1 MLVTKHIYG
10 FCILTLLCYGTTL
23 LMYILGPSLKV
34 VGTISVGYDH
44 VNLAAMKKYGIR
56 LGYTPDVLTEAV
68 AETTV
73 GLLISTT
80 RRFFEANHALKT

>member
-1 MLVTKHIYG
+1 MSLIWHWLWYEVYVSIYFIG
-10 FCILTLLCYGTTL
+10 
-23 LMYILGPSLKV
+23 SNLKV
-34 VGTISVGYDH
+34 VGTMSVGYDH
-44 VNLAAMKKYGIR
+44 VDLTAMKKYGIR

-80 RRFFEANHALKT
+80 RRFLEANHALKT

>member
-1 MLVTKHIYG
+1 M
-10 FCILTLLCYGTTL
+10 
-23 LMYILGPSLKV
+23 
-34 VGTISVGYDH
+34 SVGYDH
-44 VNLAAMKKYGIR
+44 IDLAVMKKYGIR
-56 LGYTPDVLTEAV
+56 VGYTPDVLTEAV

>member
-1 MLVTKHIYG
+1 M
-10 FCILTLLCYGTTL
+10 
-23 LMYILGPSLKV
+23 
-34 VGTISVGYDH
+34 SVGHNHIDL
-44 VNLAAMKKYGIR
+44 VAMKKYGLR

-80 RRFFEANHALKT
+80 RRFFEANNALKT

>member
-1 MLVTKHIYG
+1 M
-10 FCILTLLCYGTTL
+10 
-23 LMYILGPSLKV
+23 
-34 VGTISVGYDH
+34 SVGYDH
-44 VNLAAMKKYGIR
+44 VNLPVMKNNGIR
-56 LGYTPDVLTEAV
+56 LGYTPNVLTETV

>member
-1 MLVTKHIYG
+1 
-10 FCILTLLCYGTTL
+10 
-23 LMYILGPSLKV
+23 MYLLGPSLKV
-34 VGTISVGYDH
+34 VGTMSVGYDH
-44 VNLAAMKKYGIR
+44 VDLAAMKKYGIR

-80 RRFFEANHALKT
+80 RRFFEANHAMKT

>member
-1 MLVTKHIYG
+1 M
-10 FCILTLLCYGTTL
+10 
-23 LMYILGPSLKV
+23 
-34 VGTISVGYDH
+34 SVGYDH
-44 VNLAAMKKYGIR
+44 IDMAAMKKYGVR

-80 RRFFEANHALKT
+80 RRFFEANHVLKT